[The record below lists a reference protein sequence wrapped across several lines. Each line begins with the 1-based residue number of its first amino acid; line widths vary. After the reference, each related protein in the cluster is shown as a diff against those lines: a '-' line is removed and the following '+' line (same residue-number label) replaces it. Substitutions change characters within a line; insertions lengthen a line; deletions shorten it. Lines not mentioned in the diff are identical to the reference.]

1 MQCSNRSPHEKM
13 KLMYASRSVNIIVAA
28 LVSVSMIAFSW
39 GPSNAATLIEAE
51 NGSRSKQATPEATP
65 DNLPAKSLDSIRVE
79 ARLRGLSQGE
89 TQLAVETQRII
100 NEYKSLPDSEKDA
113 VKSEA
118 ELQRAIEKTAVA
130 GERTRG
136 PSRSP
141 VSTQNKATDAVDCV
155 LAIADVASIAI
166 PGGNVWKVIKLLG
179 GVTDRKSVV

>member
-1 MQCSNRSPHEKM
+1 M
-13 KLMYASRSVNIIVAA
+13 
-28 LVSVSMIAFSW
+28 
-39 GPSNAATLIEAE
+39 
-51 NGSRSKQATPEATP
+51 
-65 DNLPAKSLDSIRVE
+65 PAKSLDSIRVE

-130 GERTRG
+130 GERSRG

-179 GVTDRKSVV
+179 GVTEFSAFIVQEIKSGAASKTEDALFKKFSKEFGRSAGRKAAKAFSKALGAKAVIDSCSKLA